1 MYIFIL
7 IFFQKRQESKNLSE
21 KFQKSEAE
29 MCLAMCLKKQEFQ
42 ADCVYKLGVYKK
54 KCVYTALFISI
65 TLIGKLLEQ
74 RFLFL

>member
-1 MYIFIL
+1 MYIFHTNFSL
-7 IFFQKRQESKNLSE
+7 EKARVKNFSE

-54 KCVYTALFISI
+54 KVCIYL
-65 TLIGKLLEQ
+65 GLEYLVKAM
-74 RFLFL
+74 RSNL

>member
-1 MYIFIL
+1 MYIFCTNFYL
-7 IFFQKRQESKNLSE
+7 KKARAKKE

-54 KCVYTALFISI
+54 KVCS
-65 TLIGKLLEQ
+65 
-74 RFLFL
+74 